1 MPNHPL
7 ESSVGD
13 YAKSMFSSRLQELMG
28 SREIDLEKLVELT
41 GIHINTLRAYL
52 AGDRLPRIP
61 QLFLLADAVDAP
73 IDWLPG
79 FGDWDGYHSIDLT
92 APQDEGIFH

>member
-52 AGDRLPRIP
+52 AVG
-61 QLFLLADAVDAP
+61 
-73 IDWLPG
+73 
-79 FGDWDGYHSIDLT
+79 S
-92 APQDEGIFH
+92 